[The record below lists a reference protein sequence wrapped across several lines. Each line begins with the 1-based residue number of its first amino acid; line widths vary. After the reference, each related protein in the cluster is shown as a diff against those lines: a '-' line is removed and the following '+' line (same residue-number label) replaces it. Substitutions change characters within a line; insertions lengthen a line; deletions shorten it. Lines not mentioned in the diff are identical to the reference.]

1 MKFSKYTMCVW
12 VLYLVRHLESGSA
25 YRKAGA
31 RAQGVRIPGAN
42 VLISDDMAH
51 AAAGP
56 VRRAKYRCNKSTYLS
71 TNAQQNA
78 IMSVERQ
85 GAEEEREREKESSSL
100 AIKLRIKQG
109 LKCA

>member
-1 MKFSKYTMCVW
+1 MCVW

-25 YRKAGA
+25 YRKAEGRA
-31 RAQGVRIPGAN
+31 RGGVRIPGAN

-85 GAEEEREREKESSSL
+85 GAEEERVSRRERE
-100 AIKLRIKQG
+100 
-109 LKCA
+109 

>member
-1 MKFSKYTMCVW
+1 MCVW
-12 VLYLVRHLESGSA
+12 VLYLVRHLESGNA
-25 YRKAGA
+25 YRKAVA

-85 GAEEEREREKESSSL
+85 GAEEERECMREREESSSL